1 MARSPTGSLTNPH
14 EITKSFCLIPLL
26 FLTILTNGQQLLT
39 SQTTSGQIT
48 GILVDSITRQPVPFA
63 TVALLSGDG
72 LILTGQTTIESG
84 HFTFTKLALG
94 NYGLQITY
102 VGYRLRTLTGVRLT
116 ASQPIQ
122 NLGSIPFRSESRQLN
137 EVQVTAQKA
146 LIEEK
151 PDRLVYNAGSDIT
164 NKGGTA
170 VDVLR
175 KAPMLTVD
183 VSGNVQIRGSASIKV
198 LLNGRPSGLLARNLS
213 EALKMIPAN
222 TILAVEV
229 MTSPAARY
237 DAEGAGGVINII
249 TKKQLKGSNGNL
261 DATAGNYVQSLGG
274 SYGFRREKFGLT
286 FSGNANAER
295 EKSLAEMTRTSLV
308 DGRPAGE
315 LFQRNYANNVS
326 RGWFGDL
333 SMEYAFDTLNRVNL
347 SVSSWGGI
355 WPNSS
360 TLYNRFRNADN
371 RATQEYNQIVDQK
384 NPFGNI
390 EWNLGYTRT
399 FHKPKQ
405 ELSVLGQYSYTF
417 DNNRYA
423 SNQFDLANQLIYRE
437 TSTNLSHNPQWT
449 WQIDYIHPFSKS
461 GRHLFEVGAKMVQRN
476 VRSVYGVYVSQPD
489 DVNRLVLSDDRSNTF
504 TYNQQV
510 MAGYASLKLTSK
522 TLWTLQ
528 LGTRLE
534 NTTMAGQFKSTISPF
549 DVHFINLVPSIV
561 LSKQLSEQHSI
572 KASYTQRISRPMIWD
587 LNPYVNASDPKNL
600 MAGNPQLRPE
610 IAHLAEL
617 ASSLTTKNGAYL
629 NLNLYRRQTANSIE
643 DVRTVDT
650 SGVSLTIRQNVARN
664 ERTGLNFNA
673 SGQLGRNWKLNGGG
687 EFYYAHFNSP
697 SLRVQNAGWLWQAT
711 LNMAYQ
717 LPRNYSVQANGLY
730 STGWILLQGKNSAW
744 HDYSLAV
751 RKEFWDKKASL
762 ILGVNNPFTYPFRQQ
777 NGSQSDT
784 FRAHFETGIHL
795 MDDEQCLSV
804 VTFGTGRRDDSPRLR
819 KTDALQRAAGRFSQP
834 VRSGKHHFAGTS
846 HRGRVFLFDVADAGS
861 ADPPGTN
868 PTNYH
873 SLSHCVY
880 SPWRRYCG
888 RRLGGLSVASR
899 LHHQPVVGSR

>member
-1 MARSPTGSLTNPH
+1 MQRLSYFISLLLLVIMA
-14 EITKSFCLIPLL
+14 K
-26 FLTILTNGQQLLT
+26 GQQLPI
-39 SQTTSGQIT
+39 SQTSPGQIT
-48 GILVDSITRQPVPFA
+48 GILVDSATRQPLPFA
-63 TVALLSGDG
+63 TVALLSETGT
-72 LILTGQTTIESG
+72 ILTGQTTTESG
-84 HFTFTKLALG
+84 LFTFTKLSLG
-94 NYGLQITY
+94 TYGLQISY
-102 VGYRLRTLTGVRLT
+102 VGYLPRTLSSLTLT

-122 NLGSIPFRSESRQLN
+122 NLGTIPLCSESRQLN
-137 EVQVTAQKA
+137 EVRVTGQKA

-183 VSGNVQIRGSASIKV
+183 VSGNVQIRGSSGIKV

-222 TILAVEV
+222 TILTVEV

-249 TKKQLKGSNGNL
+249 TKNQLKGSNGNL

-274 SYGFRREKFGLT
+274 SYGFRRKKFGMTL
-286 FSGNANAER
+286 SGNANAER
-295 EKSLAEMTRTSLV
+295 EKSIAEMTRISLI
-308 DGRPAGE
+308 DGRAAGE

-347 SVSSWGGI
+347 SVSSWGGN
-355 WPNSS
+355 WPNAS

-371 RATQEYNQIVDQK
+371 RVTQEYNQIVDQK

-399 FHKPKQ
+399 FRKPKQ

-417 DNNRYA
+417 DNSRYS
-423 SNQFDLANQLIYRE
+423 SNQFDLSNQLIYRE
-437 TSTNLSHNPQWT
+437 TSTNFSRNPQWT
-449 WQIDYIHPFSKS
+449 GQIDYIHPLSKS
-461 GRHLFEVGAKMVQRN
+461 GQQSFEVGAKLVHRD
-476 VRSVYGVYVSQPD
+476 VRSVYHVYASQSD
-489 DVNRLVLSDDRSNTF
+489 DVNRLILSDDRSNTF
-504 TYNQQV
+504 IYNQQV

-534 NTTMAGQFKSTISPF
+534 NSTMAGQFKSTIAPF
-549 DVHFINLVPSIV
+549 NVQFNNLIPSII
-561 LSKQLSEQHSI
+561 LSKQLNEQHSI

-600 MAGNPQLRPE
+600 IAGNPQLRPE

-617 ASSLTTKNGAYL
+617 AYSLTTKSGAYL

-643 DVRTVDT
+643 DVRTIDT
-650 SGVSLTIRQNVARN
+650 SGVSLTVRQNVARN
-664 ERTGLNFNA
+664 ERTGLNLNA
-673 SGQLGRNWKLNGGG
+673 SVEIGRNLKVNGGG
-687 EFYYAHFNSP
+687 EFYYARFNSP
-697 SLRVQNAGWLWQAT
+697 SLGVKNAGRLWQAT
-711 LNMAYQ
+711 FNMAYQ

-730 STGWILLQGKNSAW
+730 STGWILLQGRNSAW
-744 HDYSLAV
+744 YDYSLAV
-751 RKEFWDKKASL
+751 RKEFRAKKASL
-762 ILGVNNPFTYPFRQQ
+762 ILAVNNPFTYPFRQQ
-777 NGSQSDT
+777 NDSQSDT
-784 FRAHFETGIHL
+784 FQAHTANQYFTRSVRLTFSWQFGQMGEHHDEPARKITN
-795 MDDEQCLSV
+795 DD
-804 VTFGTGRRDDSPRLR
+804 
-819 KTDALQRAAGRFSQP
+819 A
-834 VRSGKHHFAGTS
+834 
-846 HRGRVFLFDVADAGS
+846 RVK
-861 ADPPGTN
+861 
-868 PTNYH
+868 
-873 SLSHCVY
+873 
-880 SPWRRYCG
+880 
-888 RRLGGLSVASR
+888 
-899 LHHQPVVGSR
+899 

>member
-1 MARSPTGSLTNPH
+1 MKLAIRYVL
-14 EITKSFCLIPLL
+14 FFVLL
-26 FLTILTNGQQLLT
+26 SAGAIAQ
-39 SQTTSGQIT
+39 QTTFATASQSVGQIS
-48 GILVDSITRQPVPFA
+48 GVVLDSTTRQPIPFA
-63 TVALLSGDG
+63 TVALIGATGNL
-72 LILTGQTTIESG
+72 LTGKTTSETG
-84 HFTFTKLALG
+84 TFAFLDVLPGSYHIRLTS
-94 NYGLQITY
+94 
-102 VGYRLRTLTGVRLT
+102 VGYQTRTSAPFALTDQKPVV
-116 ASQPIQ
+116 Q
-122 NLGSIPFRSESRQLN
+122 LGTLLLQSESRQLN
-137 EVQVTAQKA
+137 EVRVTAQKA

-183 VSGNVQIRGSASIKV
+183 VSGNVQIRGSSSIKV

-261 DATAGNYVQSLGG
+261 DVTAGNYVQSLGG
-274 SYGFRREKFGLT
+274 SYGFKREKFGLT

-295 EKSLAEMTRTSLV
+295 EKSIADITRTSLV

-347 SVSSWGGI
+347 SISSWGGT

-371 RATQEYNQIVDQK
+371 RVTQEYNQVVDQK

-399 FHKPKQ
+399 FRKPKQ
-405 ELSVLGQYSYTF
+405 ELSILGQYSYTF
-417 DNNRYA
+417 DNSRYA
-423 SNQFDLANQLIYRE
+423 SNQYNLTEQLIYRE

-449 WQIDYIHPFSKS
+449 WQIDYSHPFSKS
-461 GRHLFEVGAKMVQRN
+461 GQHLFEVGAKMVHRD
-476 VRSVYGVYVSQPD
+476 VRSVYDVYASQPE
-489 DVNRLVLSDDRSNTF
+489 DVTRLILSSDRSNTF
-504 TYNQQV
+504 TYDQQV

-534 NTTMAGQFKSTISPF
+534 NTTMAGQFKSAIAPF
-549 DVHFINLVPSIV
+549 EVQFHNLIPSVV
-561 LSKQLSEQHSI
+561 LSKQLNEKQSV
-572 KASYTQRISRPMIWD
+572 KVSYTQRISRPMIWD

-610 IAHLAEL
+610 LAHLAEI
-617 ASSLTTKNGAYL
+617 AYSLTTKKGAFL

-664 ERTGLNFNA
+664 ERTGLNLNA
-673 SGQLGRNWKLNGGG
+673 SGQLGRNWKINGGG
-687 EFYYAHFNSP
+687 EFYYANFNSP
-697 SLRVQNAGWLWQAT
+697 SLGVQNAGWLWQAT

-717 LPRNYSVQANGLY
+717 LPRNYALQANGMY

-744 HDYSLAV
+744 YDYSLAV

-762 ILGVNNPFTYPFRQQ
+762 ILGVNNPFTYPFRQH
-777 NGSQSDT
+777 NDSQSDT
-784 FRAHFETGIHL
+784 FRAHTANQYFTRSVKLTFSWQFGQIRENHDGPARKITN
-795 MDDEQCLSV
+795 DDAKA
-804 VTFGTGRRDDSPRLR
+804 R
-819 KTDALQRAAGRFSQP
+819 
-834 VRSGKHHFAGTS
+834 
-846 HRGRVFLFDVADAGS
+846 
-861 ADPPGTN
+861 
-868 PTNYH
+868 
-873 SLSHCVY
+873 
-880 SPWRRYCG
+880 
-888 RRLGGLSVASR
+888 
-899 LHHQPVVGSR
+899 

>member
-1 MARSPTGSLTNPH
+1 MNAQRL
-14 EITKSFCLIPLL
+14 FYFIPLL
-26 FLTILTNGQQLLT
+26 FLAILTKGQQLPT
-39 SQTTSGQIT
+39 GQTDPGQIS
-48 GILVDSITRQPVPFA
+48 GMLVDSTTRQPMPFA
-63 TVALLSGDG
+63 TVALLSATGS
-72 LILTGQTTIESG
+72 ILTGQTTTEAG
-84 HFTFTKLALG
+84 HFTFTKLRSG
-94 NYGLQITY
+94 TYGLQITY
-102 VGYRLRTLTGVRLT
+102 VGYLPRTLTGITLT
-116 ASQPIQ
+116 AIQPIQ
-122 NLGSIPFRSESRQLN
+122 NLDMILLRSESRQLN
-137 EVQVTAQKA
+137 EVRVTGQKA

-151 PDRLVYNAGSDIT
+151 SDRLVYNAGSDIT

-183 VSGNVQIRGSASIKV
+183 VSGNVQIRGSAGIKV

-229 MTSPAARY
+229 MTSPSARY

-274 SYGFRREKFGLT
+274 SYGFKQKKFGLT

-295 EKSLAEMTRTSLV
+295 EKMIAEMTRTSLIA
-308 DGRPAGE
+308 GRPAGE

-347 SVSSWGGI
+347 SVSSWGGT
-355 WPNSS
+355 WPNSG
-360 TLYNRFRNADN
+360 TLYNRFRNTDN
-371 RATQEYNQIVDQK
+371 RVSQEYNQIVDQK

-390 EWNLGYTRT
+390 EWNLGYTRL

-423 SNQFDLANQLIYRE
+423 SNQFDTANRLIYRE
-437 TSTNLSHNPQWT
+437 TSTNLSRNPQWT
-449 WQIDYIHPFSKS
+449 WQIDYSHPFSKS
-461 GRHLFEVGAKMVQRN
+461 GQHLFEVGAKLVQRN
-476 VRSVYGVYVSQPD
+476 VRSVYDIYASQPE
-489 DVNRLVLSDDRSNTF
+489 DVNRLILSDDRSNTF

-510 MAGYASLKLTSK
+510 MAGYASIKLTGK

-534 NTTMAGQFKSTISPF
+534 KTTMDGQFKSTVSPF
-549 DVHFINLVPSIV
+549 NVQFNNLIPSIV
-561 LSKQLSEQHSI
+561 LSKQLNEQHSI

-610 IAHLAEL
+610 LAHLAEL
-617 ASSLTTKNGAYL
+617 AYSLTTKNGAYL

-650 SGVSLTIRQNVARN
+650 SGVSLTVRQNVARN
-664 ERTGLNFNA
+664 ERTGLNVNA
-673 SGQLGRNWKLNGGG
+673 SGQLGRNWKVNGGG

-697 SLRVQNAGWLWQAT
+697 SLGVNNAGWLWQAT
-711 LNMAYQ
+711 LNMAYE

-730 STGWILLQGKNSAW
+730 STGWILLQGRNSAW
-744 HDYSLAV
+744 YDYSMAV
-751 RKEFWDKKASL
+751 RKEFWDKKGSL
-762 ILGVNNPFTYPFRQQ
+762 ILAVNNPFTYPFRQQ
-777 NGSQSDT
+777 NDSQSDT
-784 FRAHFETGIHL
+784 FRSHTANQYFTRSVKLTFSWQFGQIRDNHDEPARKITN
-795 MDDEQCLSV
+795 DD
-804 VTFGTGRRDDSPRLR
+804 
-819 KTDALQRAAGRFSQP
+819 ARA
-834 VRSGKHHFAGTS
+834 K
-846 HRGRVFLFDVADAGS
+846 
-861 ADPPGTN
+861 
-868 PTNYH
+868 
-873 SLSHCVY
+873 
-880 SPWRRYCG
+880 
-888 RRLGGLSVASR
+888 
-899 LHHQPVVGSR
+899 